1 MTSRDIMQRSH
12 DHTSALAR
20 AENIPSRA
28 EPQNMTTN
36 FQKALRTMSPGLS
49 IVLDA
54 CSMMVLREGEGG
66 RGGGDREEERE
77 K

>member
-54 CSMMVLREGEGG
+54 CSMMVLREGRG
-66 RGGGDREEERE
+66 GGGDREEERE